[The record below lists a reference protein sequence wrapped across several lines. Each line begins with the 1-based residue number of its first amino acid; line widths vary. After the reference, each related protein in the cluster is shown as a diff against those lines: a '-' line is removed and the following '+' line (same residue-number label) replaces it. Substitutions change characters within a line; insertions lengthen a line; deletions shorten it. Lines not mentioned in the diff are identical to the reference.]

1 MITGN
6 MIVDSLWVLLFGM
19 IGIFFVM
26 IVIMVVLTLLHRFS
40 KSSPEDE
47 SD

>member
-1 MITGN
+1 

-19 IGIFFVM
+19 LGIFFVM
-26 IVIMVVLTLLHRFS
+26 LIIMGVLILLHRFS
-40 KSSPEDE
+40 KKEEADE

>member
-1 MITGN
+1 

-19 IGIFFVM
+19 LGIFFVM
-26 IVIMVVLTLLHRFS
+26 LIIMGVLILLHKFS
-40 KSSPEDE
+40 KKEKTDE

>member
-6 MIVDSLWVLLFGM
+6 MIIDSLWVLLFGM

-26 IVIMVVLTLLHRFS
+26 LIIMAVLTLLHRFS
-40 KSSPEDE
+40 KSSLEDE

>member
-6 MIVDSLWVLLFGM
+6 MIIDSLWVFLFGM
-19 IGIFFVM
+19 LGIFFVM
-26 IVIMVVLTLLHRFS
+26 IIIMVVLILLHRFS
-40 KSSPEDE
+40 KGSTEDE